1 MAWDG
6 DARRDARCGDG
17 VVVEAY
23 GIPGAAYLG
32 GVASAFDRVG
42 GAEIGRD
49 GERTESVA
57 DQALGAV
64 LETEV
69 LVVQGLCL
77 KRAVF
82 DRLSGRGCE

>member
-6 DARRDARCGDG
+6 DARRDARRGDG

-23 GIPGAAYLG
+23 SIPGAANLG
-32 GVASAFDRVG
+32 GVTGAFDRVG
-42 GAEIGRD
+42 CAQVGRNRE
-49 GERTESVA
+49 GTESVA

-77 KRAVF
+77 EGAIF